1 MKKRRVIS
9 LLIAA
14 LLIVVFGAATG
25 GAKAAGVVRVTVTA
39 TPSQLSEA
47 GAVELRISIENG
59 TDSTMEHVSVFGK
72 GVTGFTAP
80 IAAGETENVYIK
92 DYWVA
97 ENMIGKPITV
107 TVSYTLNGKTQKSFG
122 SVTVSRLEIAPDVA
136 LERTSDV
143 SVQEIG
149 KPVVFTYTVYN
160 KGVNR
165 VADVIVRDT
174 FTDEALNAPFSL
186 SPGDRRQV
194 QHTFSM
200 RQDMAS
206 RPSVS
211 FVSNGKK
218 YVNTIDV
225 LYVTTPEASL
235 AVEVSASKTEVKP
248 DEEITV
254 TCKVTNKIGQ
264 TIRDVSVADETGQS
278 LGDSFDLGAM
288 QTKTITK
295 SVKLTADRAFAVS
308 AIGYVDGSKF
318 EASSGTV
325 NMRLLKTEPQ
335 PDMLKMKAEPSLTQ
349 LEEAGTVTFSITV
362 SNLMEDTLTDV
373 VISEKT
379 LGEIAT
385 FDSLV
390 TGDKLVTKDYE
401 VTADQVFAF
410 TVTALDSSGNRYEV
424 DSGDIEILVGPRGS
438 VTPTIPADA
447 AAAGGLGTFLTI
459 VLIIV
464 GLIVVA
470 GAVLIVLLVQERKA
484 KKLAAA
490 APPPAPESTAPLPD
504 VTPETVVEEDE
515 DEDASFIP
523 PEIEEA
529 PPEEEAPMEEET
541 PSESPQ
547 DAETE
552 PEPGGEEKKGIDDI
566 ENPVD

>member
-25 GAKAAGVVRVTVTA
+25 GAKAAGGVKVTVTA
-39 TPSQLSEA
+39 TPGQMSDA
-47 GAVELRISIENG
+47 GDVELRISIKNTSG
-59 TDSTMEHVSVFGK
+59 STMQDVTVFGK
-72 GVTGFTAP
+72 GVNEVLAP
-80 IAAGETENVYIK
+80 IASGETKDVYIDEYRVSK
-92 DYWVA
+92 
-97 ENMIGKPITV
+97 NMIGRPIV
-107 TVSYTLNGKTQKSFG
+107 FTVSYTMGGKSQTSSG

-165 VADVIVRDT
+165 VDDVIVRDT

-194 QHTFSM
+194 QHTFTM

-288 QTKTITK
+288 QTRTITK

-308 AIGYVDGSKF
+308 AIGYVDGSKV

-335 PDMLKMKAEPSLTQ
+335 ADMLKMKAEPSLTQ

-490 APPPAPESTAPLPD
+490 ASPPAPESTAPLPD

-515 DEDASFIP
+515 DASFIP

-529 PPEEEAPMEEET
+529 PPEEEAPTEEET

>member
-25 GAKAAGVVRVTVTA
+25 GAKAAGGVKVTVTA
-39 TPSQLSEA
+39 TPGQMSDA
-47 GAVELRISIENG
+47 GDVELRISIKNTSG
-59 TDSTMEHVSVFGK
+59 STMQDVTVFGK
-72 GVTGFTAP
+72 GVNEVLAP
-80 IAAGETENVYIK
+80 IASGETKDVYIDEYRVSK
-92 DYWVA
+92 
-97 ENMIGKPITV
+97 NMIGRPIV
-107 TVSYTLNGKTQKSFG
+107 FTVSYTMGGKSQTSSG

-165 VADVIVRDT
+165 VDDVIVRDT

-211 FVSNGKK
+211 FSAGGKN

-235 AVEVSASKTEVKP
+235 AVEVSASKTEAKP

-288 QTKTITK
+288 QTRTITK

-308 AIGYVDGSKF
+308 AIGYVDGSKV

-335 PDMLKMKAEPSLTQ
+335 ADMLKMKAEPSLTQ

-424 DSGDIEILVGPRGS
+424 DSEDIEILVGPRGS

-447 AAAGGLGTFLTI
+447 AGGLGTFLTI
-459 VLIIV
+459 VIIIV

-470 GAVLIVLLVQERKA
+470 GAVLIFLLVQERKA

-490 APPPAPESTAPLPD
+490 VPPPAPERTAPLPD

-515 DEDASFIP
+515 DVSFIP

-529 PPEEEAPMEEET
+529 PPEEEAPLEDET
-541 PSESPQ
+541 FFESPQ

-552 PEPGGEEKKGIDDI
+552 PEPGGEGKKGIDDI
-566 ENPVD
+566 ENPVE